1 MKAGEYLKGIDYP
14 GRIILCGISESG
26 EDILMY
32 AVTGRSQNS
41 RRRLFSLEGSLLRT
55 IPAEGV
61 SADNPE
67 LLVYTAKKK
76 VDDTIIIANGRHTDL
91 IADCLACGKS
101 FEDAVASM
109 TYEPDAPIFTPRI
122 SLAMRSDSYSM
133 AVVSKAEDS
142 DQAVRKVFSYEKER
156 GICHICHTYQ
166 GDPEHVE
173 AFSSAPVRI
182 DAGESAFSI
191 ASDIWDALRP
201 EYRVSVYVSFG
212 CEEILVNG
220 GCDE

>member
-1 MKAGEYLKGIDYP
+1 ML
-14 GRIILCGISESG
+14 
-26 EDILMY
+26 LMY

-41 RRRLFSLEGSLLRT
+41 RRRLFSLEGSLLRI

-142 DQAVRKVFSYEKER
+142 DQAVRKVFSYEKEM

-191 ASDIWDALRP
+191 ASDIWNALRP